1 LNHILIYKQ
10 NCANFFFIFY
20 HTTIVKYNV
29 LDDVDFK
36 YDKGIKKISLG
47 ESSKRKLNFD
57 ESPPL
62 INKYQSNNSQT
73 NFNITSEPIEFQSA
87 SIDNLVVVA
96 GKI

>member
-1 LNHILIYKQ
+1 MNHILIYKQ
-10 NCANFFFIFY
+10 NCANLFFIFY
-20 HTTIVKYNV
+20 HTTIIKYNV
-29 LDDVDFK
+29 LDDVE
-36 YDKGIKKISLG
+36 YDKGIEKISLG

-73 NFNITSEPIEFQSA
+73 NFNITSELIEFQSA
-87 SIDNLVVVA
+87 SIDNIVVVA